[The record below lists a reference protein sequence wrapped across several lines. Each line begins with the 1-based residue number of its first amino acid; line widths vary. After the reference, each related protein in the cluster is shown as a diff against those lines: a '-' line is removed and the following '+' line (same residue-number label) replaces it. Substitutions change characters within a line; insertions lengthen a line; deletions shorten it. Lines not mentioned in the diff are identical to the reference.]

1 MPIVPQFQG
10 GVPQVRSTGGS
21 GTTRV
26 SSPVQP
32 FDYSRVLAQASRPL
46 EDFSNSLTEALR
58 INHVR
63 TVKAESDDAERQVMG
78 IIDSAMND
86 PQNGFMLQQ
95 GKNAIDAFEPTMQKM
110 TADIDKVVGA
120 LQPQVREAVGSRL
133 SDRLSNAVQQAGGWF
148 ARQTQKYHLDSAEA
162 RISALHKDAA
172 NHYADTAYLQRSWSS
187 INDEIE
193 YTASLLGMPPEKAKE
208 MRDAQYSLFQSER
221 YGAWAQDDPVGAFV
235 HFRGE
240 KADIDPDVRGK
251 LEAQLFSQSRDL
263 LALQL
268 ASSPIHFDDKG
279 NAVNLAWMD
288 DPLASTGNAFIDS
301 LSKSQRLDV
310 ILKAR
315 QLRTSRASEMRDGFT
330 TDVANNLA
338 EASMGENPQPLA
350 LSQFVEVYGGKEGQK
365 RFDQYRLDF
374 RENTVKW
381 DFRTMGD
388 ADIAST
394 LSAMKP
400 KAGSENYAQEM
411 KAFNSLAKAAQA
423 VQRDRRDDKIA
434 FAIANQASGYEPLD
448 FTNDAALRSQLSFRS
463 RQLNSLQQK
472 WGGAPQVLSKNESTE
487 LVKALNGATVDQR
500 ISILSAMADGLGP
513 QGLAAMTG
521 QLKDADSYYSVAAS
535 SMLEFPEGGT
545 ISVGAMCLKG
555 MDAIDQ
561 KRVKVDDT
569 PEMGITAQ
577 VNNALGSDDEAEAV
591 FDDPEVLSATVKLA
605 KGVYGYELLNGGD
618 IESVIRKS
626 VGTIENYN
634 GKKIIVPSG
643 MGGWFDDDVDD
654 VVRARAQQIGK
665 SKERFFVGASA
676 YSADQFA
683 KELPSLKLQ
692 TYERLPHGGVAYLVL
707 RNGQPVMNART
718 GEPFILEI
726 GE

>member
-1 MPIVPQFQG
+1 MPIVPTFQG

-21 GTTRV
+21 GTARV

-110 TADIDKVVGA
+110 TADVDKVVGA

-133 SDRLSNAVQQAGGWF
+133 SDRLSNAVQQAGGWY
-148 ARQTQKYHLDSAEA
+148 ARQTQKYHLDSSEA

-172 NHYADTAYLQRSWSS
+172 NHYADTAYLQKSWSS

-374 RENTVKW
+374 RENTAKW

-400 KAGSENYAQEM
+400 KSGSENYAQEM

-434 FAIANQASGYEPLD
+434 FAIANQAAGYEPLD

-472 WGGAPQVLSKNESTE
+472 WGGVPQVLSKNESTE

-618 IESVIRKS
+618 IGSAIRKS

-643 MGGWFDDDVDD
+643 MGGWFEDDIEDA
-654 VVRARAQQIGK
+654 VRARAKQIGK
-665 SKERFFVGASA
+665 SKDRFFVGTAA
-676 YSADQFA
+676 YSAEQFA
-683 KELPSLKLQ
+683 NDLPVLKLQ